1 MLRTPPNPLKEGE
14 LTALPLKEGELT
26 ALPLKEGEFMQDI
39 IW

>member
-14 LTALPLKEGELT
+14 LTALPLKEGE
-26 ALPLKEGEFMQDI
+26 FMQDI